1 MLNSTIKIL
10 IADDHK
16 LFRSGMVKLLKDQP
30 NIYIIGEAEN
40 GAQLVEKY
48 FELFPDIVLSDI
60 AMPIMSG
67 LEAVAIIK
75 KKDSRLKALFLSMY
89 DSDEYIYKAIKSGG
103 MGLINK
109 NILEGELLYAIEQ
122 VYGGKKYFRGKR
134 KDEDLKKLI
143 EEFESHKDL
152 SIIPVNEITYR
163 EEQILKLLNEGLSS
177 KEMAEKLNLS
187 KKTID
192 FYRSNLMRK
201 FNLKSSIDLIRFAV
215 QYFNSEKKGDK
226 FK

>member
-1 MLNSTIKIL
+1 MLKSTIKIL

-16 LFRSGMVKLLKDQP
+16 LFRSGIVRLLKDQP
-30 NIYIIGEAEN
+30 NIYVIGEAEN
-40 GAQLVEKY
+40 GTQLVEKY
-48 FELFPDIVLSDI
+48 FELLPDIVLTDI
-60 AMPIMSG
+60 AMPNMSG
-67 LEAVAIIK
+67 LEAISNIK
-75 KKDSRLKALFLSMY
+75 KKDPGLKALFLSMY

-103 MGLINK
+103 RGLINK

-122 VYGGKKYFRGKR
+122 VNSGEKYFRGKW
-134 KDEDLKKLI
+134 KEEDLTKLI
-143 EEFESHKDL
+143 EEFESNKEL
-152 SIIPVNEITYR
+152 NSIPNDEITYR
-163 EEQILKLLNEGLSS
+163 EEQILKLLNQGLSS

-201 FNLKSSIDLIRFAV
+201 FNLKSSVDLIRFAV
-215 QYFNSEKKGDK
+215 NYFNIEKKGDK